1 MGHLRACARE
11 ALAAVIY
18 YFVSIYYHAA
28 PWARFAHYSLT
39 LMHPLTRELCLTA
52 PPLCLVEAPGE
63 VEQSRNQ
70 GRDAVLIFASK

>member
-39 LMHPLTRELCLTA
+39 LMHPLTRE
-52 PPLCLVEAPGE
+52 
-63 VEQSRNQ
+63 
-70 GRDAVLIFASK
+70 